1 MTHNIIIGKKS
12 VLSNALKKD
21 IKNITILSANST
33 EIFKTLKFFENK
45 KINLIFN
52 NFYPANK
59 LNKLN
64 KSSYDTLNNLALKLT
79 GNILNF
85 LKISQIQ
92 KIIYTSSSSVYSIPN
107 NIKNLDHDE
116 INRNLQASYKL
127 TAETLINNF
136 CKKNNIKFYI
146 MRVFNTYGDERCDF
160 SFIEKAIRLKNT

>member
-33 EIFKTLKFFENK
+33 EIFKTLKFFKNK

-64 KSSYDTLNNLALKLT
+64 KS
-79 GNILNF
+79 
-85 LKISQIQ
+85 
-92 KIIYTSSSSVYSIPN
+92 
-107 NIKNLDHDE
+107 
-116 INRNLQASYKL
+116 RNS
-127 TAETLINNF
+127 
-136 CKKNNIKFYI
+136 
-146 MRVFNTYGDERCDF
+146 
-160 SFIEKAIRLKNT
+160 

>member
-1 MTHNIIIGKKS
+1 M
-12 VLSNALKKD
+12 
-21 IKNITILSANST
+21 
-33 EIFKTLKFFENK
+33 
-45 KINLIFN
+45 
-52 NFYPANK
+52 
-59 LNKLN
+59 
-64 KSSYDTLNNLALKLT
+64 NNLALKLT

-136 CKKNNIKFYI
+136 CKKQY
-146 MRVFNTYGDERCDF
+146 
-160 SFIEKAIRLKNT
+160 